1 MNEKTMIDNDPQRNV
16 VIILNSFYIKVN
28 FLIHKCSPEE
38 GNLYFQPTLF
48 VVWLVSVWM
57 ANNITLGIFLTGW
70 SVLDIHKLY
79 LRPQWHRLKDQCQL
93 PGVRIPQLVAS
104 CHWQSLW
111 NNLLKPHSRRPKD
124 RLMTSLATLWPFDL
138 SPNTHKQLTKW

>member
-16 VIILNSFYIKVN
+16 VKILNSFYIKVH
-28 FLIHKCSPEE
+28 FLYTSFLQRGTCTSSQHCFCSLT
-38 GNLYFQPTLF
+38 GVCL
-48 VVWLVSVWM
+48 
-57 ANNITLGIFLTGW
+57 ANNPTLGIFLTGW

-79 LRPQWHRLKDQCQL
+79 LRPQWHRLRDQCQL

-104 CHWQSLW
+104 CRWQSLW

-124 RLMTSLATLWPFDL
+124 RLMASLATLWPFDL